1 MKEDTMDLEQQ
12 IIRCR
17 RIASMMTD
25 EEIRES
31 LEALAAEYESRLPK
45 RGEGFMLQPRAG
57 DRGRQ
62 SSPGR

>member
-1 MKEDTMDLEQQ
+1 MDLEQQ

-45 RGEGFMLQPRAG
+45 RGEAFMLQPRAG
-57 DRGRQ
+57 DRRRPT
-62 SSPGR
+62 SPDR

>member
-1 MKEDTMDLEQQ
+1 MDLGQQ

-45 RGEGFMLQPRAG
+45 QGNGFMLQPRDG
-57 DRGRQ
+57 DRRRPP
-62 SSPGR
+62 SPGR

>member
-1 MKEDTMDLEQQ
+1 MRDEPMDLGQQ

-45 RGEGFMLQPRAG
+45 RGEGFMLQSRAE
-57 DRGRQ
+57 DRRSPPSHGR
-62 SSPGR
+62 

>member
-1 MKEDTMDLEQQ
+1 MDDETSNLKQQ

-25 EEIRES
+25 EDVRES

-45 RGEGFMLQPRAG
+45 RGQAFMLQRKSG
-57 DRGRQ
+57 ERH
-62 SSPGR
+62 SSAQ

>member
-1 MKEDTMDLEQQ
+1 MDDETSNLKQQ

-25 EEIRES
+25 EDVRES

-45 RGEGFMLQPRAG
+45 GQGFMLDSRSRDPSATGSRH
-57 DRGRQ
+57 
-62 SSPGR
+62 